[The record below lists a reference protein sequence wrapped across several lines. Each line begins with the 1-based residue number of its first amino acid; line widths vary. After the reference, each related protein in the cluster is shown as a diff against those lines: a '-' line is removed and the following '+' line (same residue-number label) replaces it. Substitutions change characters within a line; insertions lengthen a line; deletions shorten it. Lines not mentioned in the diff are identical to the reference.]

1 MTPDIAKLAGR
12 FQFEG
17 EFVDAK
23 AYGFGYIN
31 DTYAARASALAMG
44 RCAVTLSSA

>member
-23 AYGFGYIN
+23 AYGFGHIN
-31 DTYAARASALAMG
+31 EHLRSALPP
-44 RCAVTLSSA
+44 